1 MESGNFLEHLA
12 ADLRYAGRAL
22 RRSPGFAATA
32 ILALALGIGANTAIF
47 SVVNTVLLQPL
58 PFPEPER
65 LVQLMRSFPGGEGDS
80 ASIPKFVVWREQT
93 KVFEASTAYDFS
105 GPGMNL
111 TGGDRPELVKGIHAS
126 SGYFDVFGAP
136 IAMGRTFNAQ
146 EDSPGG
152 THVAVISNG
161 LWRSHFG
168 SDPNILGKTIL
179 LGGDPYQ
186 VIGVL
191 GPKFVV
197 EPAADIWVPLQ
208 ADPASTDQGHYL
220 MAAARLRPGVT
231 LEQAKAAMK
240 LAAEEFRRKFPGP
253 LMDSKESATAKPLG
267 DMVVADVKPA
277 LMILLGAVGFVLLT
291 ACANV
296 ANLLLARAT
305 LRKREIA
312 IRAALGAGRKRIIFQ
327 LLTESVLLALCG
339 GALGLALGYAGVR
352 GLLAMNPGNI
362 PRIGENGAGV
372 TLDWQ
377 VLVFTILV
385 SVVTGI
391 LFGLIPAFNA
401 SRTDLSVTLKEASS
415 RAGSGFRQNK
425 ARSVLV
431 VMETALALILLA
443 GAALLI
449 RTFEALR
456 SVKPGFDAHNVLT
469 MQMSLTGTRFEK
481 TAGVAETI
489 REAEQRVEAIP
500 GVETIASTCC
510 LPLEQG
516 VDLPFTI
523 EGKPPT
529 DGPYN
534 GDVQWRNV
542 SKGYFDAFKI
552 PLLRGRTFTQQDEAG
567 STPVV
572 VINESMAKKFW
583 DKDKDDPIGARIT
596 IGHGLGP
603 EFEESARQVI
613 GIVADARDQ
622 GLNNDPP
629 PMMFVPD
636 GQVTNGVT
644 ALANRVLPMTWV
656 IRTKVAPYSL
666 STEIQRELRTAS
678 GGLPAAHV
686 RSMEQVVAGSTART
700 DFNTTLLSIFG
711 GLALLLAAI
720 GIYGL
725 MAYTVQQRTQEIGI
739 RMALG
744 ASPRVVRKMVVLQ
757 GMRLAGIGVILGV
770 GAALALARLMTD
782 LIYGVKT
789 RDPIVFVSVAVL
801 LSTVSWFATYIP
813 ARRASRVDPIVA
825 LRHE

>member
-1 MESGNFLEHLA
+1 MRNINLFENLIQ
-12 ADLRYAGRAL
+12 DLRFAGRAL

-32 ILALALGIGANTAIF
+32 IIALALGIGANTAIF

-58 PFPEPER
+58 AYPEPER
-65 LVQLMRSFPGGEGDS
+65 LVQLMRSYPDGVGT
-80 ASIPKFVVWREQT
+80 AVSIPKFVVWREQT
-93 KVFEASTAYDFS
+93 KVFESSTAYDFS
-105 GPGMNL
+105 GPGINL
-111 TGGDRPELVKGIHAS
+111 TGGDRPEQVKGIHAS

-136 IAMGRTFNAQ
+136 VAMGRTFTEQ

-168 SDPNILGKTIL
+168 SDPNIVGKTIS

-191 GPKFVV
+191 GAKFVSD
-197 EPAADIWVPLQ
+197 PLADIWLPLQ

-220 MAAARLRPGVT
+220 LAAARLRPGVT
-231 LEQAKAAMK
+231 VEQAKAAMK
-240 LAAEEFRRKFPGP
+240 IAAEEFRRKFPGP
-253 LMDSKESATAKPLG
+253 LMDAKESATAKPMR
-267 DMVVADVKPA
+267 DMVVADVRPA
-277 LMILLGAVGFVLLT
+277 LMILLGAVAFVLLI

-312 IRAALGAGRKRIIFQ
+312 IRAAMGAGRWRIICQ
-327 LLTESVLLALCG
+327 LLTESVLLSLCG

-372 TLDWQ
+372 TLDWR
-377 VLVFTILV
+377 VLSFTIFV

-415 RAGSGFRQNK
+415 RSGSGFRQNK
-425 ARSVLV
+425 ARSILV
-431 VMETALALILLA
+431 VTEIALALILLV

-481 TAGVAETI
+481 TAGVAEAV
-489 REAEQRVEAIP
+489 REAEQRVQAIP

-510 LPLEQG
+510 MPLEGG

-523 EGKPPT
+523 EGKPPK

-542 SKGYFDAFKI
+542 SKGYFDVFRI

-567 STPVV
+567 SEPVV
-572 VINESMAKKFW
+572 VINQAMANKFW
-583 DKDKDDPIGARIT
+583 DKDNPVGGRIT
-596 IGHGLGP
+596 VGHGLGP
-603 EFEESARQVI
+603 EFEEPPRQVI
-613 GIVADARDQ
+613 GVVADVRDS
-622 GLNNDPP
+622 GLNNDPQ
-629 PMMFVPD
+629 PMMYIPES
-636 GQVTNGVT
+636 QVMNGLT

-656 IRTKVAPYSL
+656 IRTKVAPFSL
-666 STEIQRELRTAS
+666 SNDIQRELRAAS

-686 RSMEQVVAGSTART
+686 RSMEQVVGESTART

-711 GLALLLAAI
+711 GVALLLASI

-744 ASPRVVRKMVVLQ
+744 ASPKNVRKMVVIQ
-757 GMRLAGIGVILGV
+757 GMWLAGIGVIIGV
-770 GAALALARLMTD
+770 GAALGLSRLMTD
-782 LIYGVKT
+782 LIFGVKT
-789 RDPIVFVSVAVL
+789 RDPIVFISVAVL
-801 LSTVSWFATYIP
+801 LSGVSWFATYIP
-813 ARRASRVDPIVA
+813 ARRASRVDPMVA
-825 LRHE
+825 LRYE